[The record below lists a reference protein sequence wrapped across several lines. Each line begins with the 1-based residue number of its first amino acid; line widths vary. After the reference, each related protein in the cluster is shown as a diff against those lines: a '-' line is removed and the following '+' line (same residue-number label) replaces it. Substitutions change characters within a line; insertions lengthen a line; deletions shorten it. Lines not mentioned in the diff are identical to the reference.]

1 MTAGTA
7 AAGLDIPAAECGVG
21 GSLDPVDD
29 LVSRQ
34 RVALAAYCP
43 SLTKRIPSLE
53 ESITDAYRRRRQAV
67 GPFIAAVRTRGDIQP
82 ADRSELGLRSALRP
96 VLETTVRESIRAAVD
111 DEASTPAARVE
122 ARVAY
127 DGDVSVTVDPDG
139 FARQY
144 ARRGLSSLLDRA
156 VTAAHRTLHA
166 TVVGTGRPR
175 ERFSTLATAQSRILA
190 TATLLLAARCGSQ
203 ALAAECDLVTAK
215 QWRTADEAVCPV
227 HGTVSRK
234 RPVQRC
240 FGEPAVGGTAY
251 VVGERTPL
259 ACSCIQRVVLGP
271 VARTDPRALATSDG
285 VTVKQEVT
293 RSNR

>member
-1 MTAGTA
+1 M
-7 AAGLDIPAAECGVG
+7 
-21 GSLDPVDD
+21 
-29 LVSRQ
+29 
-34 RVALAAYCP
+34 
-43 SLTKRIPSLE
+43 
-53 ESITDAYRRRRQAV
+53 
-67 GPFIAAVRTRGDIQP
+67 
-82 ADRSELGLRSALRP
+82 
-96 VLETTVRESIRAAVD
+96 LETTVRESIRAAVD
-111 DEASTPAARVE
+111 DEASTLAARVE

-285 VTVKQEVT
+285 VTVKQGGDPVKPLSDREWEVYRAHARPDETFVDLLRRFERT
-293 RSNR
+293 RSVRGGARELGVAKKTLYRWFDAYLVDFDRYSGR